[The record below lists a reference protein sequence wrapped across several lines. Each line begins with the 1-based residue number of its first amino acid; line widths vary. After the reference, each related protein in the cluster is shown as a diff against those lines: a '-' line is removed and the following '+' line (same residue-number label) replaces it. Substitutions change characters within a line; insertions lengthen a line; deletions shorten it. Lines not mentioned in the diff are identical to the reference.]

1 MSKPFD
7 SDIQSI
13 SAFIAN
19 ILSVF
24 VIISLHQE
32 VSGNLYKGE
41 RNAVESVSFE
51 RLKGTHRSAQHCAQ
65 RVLSSSALLI
75 LLCACTDFSAQIE

>member
-1 MSKPFD
+1 MSRLFD
-7 SDIQSI
+7 NNIQTI

-19 ILSVF
+19 ILSVI
-24 VIISLHQE
+24 VIVSLHQE

-51 RLKGTHRSAQHCAQ
+51 RLKREHRSAQNCAQ
-65 RVLSSSALLI
+65 NNCQVAHY
-75 LLCACTDFSAQIE
+75 